1 MILGALLAYARENK
15 KRFLLSLIGV
25 SIGVFVLT
33 LMLGITNAMKL
44 KVEKVLGNMGSYVL
58 VVLPGEVKNLG
69 GRTIQIS
76 FYPTLTLDDAEAIKE
91 KCPDV
96 SAVSPFK
103 KVSPNVHYGGK
114 FYSASV
120 RGVSPDYLK
129 ISGHKLLC
137 GRFITDSDVENISQV
152 AVLGYNVA
160 RELYGESCP
169 VGKTIYLFNAPYR
182 IVGVMEEIG
191 TDLSGENLDDRIYI
205 PITSAVKR
213 ISNVDY
219 IDGIYVLPVS
229 PEAFKTAKEEVSSL
243 LLKRH
248 GKKDFSVNSYADLV
262 NTQKQAMD
270 IFTKLSIIV
279 SAISFGVG
287 ALGILAVMT
296 LSVYERLVEIG
307 VRRAFGAPKTA
318 IFFQFLLESAL
329 LSLVGASAGVFLAV
343 FIVLLISLAA
353 HWPIYIPLKEAA
365 ISFILSFLIGLLSG
379 IYPALRSLSF
389 EPKEILK
396 EE

>member
-1 MILGALLAYARENK
+1 MVGALLSYARENK
-15 KRFLLSLIGV
+15 KRFLLSLIGI

-44 KVEKVLGNMGSYVL
+44 KLEKVIGKMGSYVL

-69 GRTIQIS
+69 GRTIQLS
-76 FYPTLTLDDAEAIKE
+76 FYPTLTLDDAKAIKE

-96 SAVSPFK
+96 LAVSPFK
-103 KVSPNVHYGGK
+103 KVSPNVHYDGK
-114 FYSASV
+114 SISASV
-120 RGVSPDYLK
+120 RGVSPDYIR
-129 ISGHKLLC
+129 ISGYSLLC
-137 GRFITDSDVENISQV
+137 GRFLTNSDVENISEV

-160 RELYGESCP
+160 KKLYGETCP
-169 VGKTIYLFNAPYR
+169 VGKTVYLFNAPYR
-182 IVGVMEEIG
+182 IVGVMERIG

-213 ISNVDY
+213 ISNVNY

-229 PEAFKTAKEEVSSL
+229 PQAFKPAKEEIYSL

-248 GKKDFSVNSYADLV
+248 GKRDFSVNSYADLV
-262 NTQKQAMD
+262 NTQKQAME
-270 IFTKLSIIV
+270 IFTKLSVVV
-279 SAISFGVG
+279 SFISFGVG

-307 VRRAFGAPKTA
+307 VRRAFGAPRRS
-318 IFFQFLLESAL
+318 IFLQFLTESAL
-329 LSLVGASAGVFLAV
+329 LSLVGASAGVFLSVLIV
-343 FIVLLISLAA
+343 FLISTVAR
-353 HWPIYIPLKEAA
+353 WPLYVPIKEALF
-365 ISFILSFLIGLLSG
+365 SFTLSFLIGLLSG
-379 IYPALRSLSF
+379 IYPAVRALSF
-389 EPKEILK
+389 EPKEILR

>member
-1 MILGALLAYARENK
+1 MVGALLAYARENK

-44 KVEKVLGNMGSYVL
+44 KVERVIGKIGSYVL

-69 GRTIQIS
+69 GRTIQLS

-114 FYSASV
+114 SISASV

-129 ISGHKLLC
+129 ISGHSLLC
-137 GRFITDSDVENISQV
+137 GRFLTDSDVKNISQV
-152 AVLGYNVA
+152 AILGYDVA
-160 RELYGESCP
+160 RKLYGKTCP

-182 IVGVMEEIG
+182 IVGVMEKIG

-213 ISNVDY
+213 ISNVNY

-229 PEAFKTAKEEVSSL
+229 PKSFKAAKEEVYSL

-262 NTQKQAMD
+262 NTQKQAME

-279 SAISFGVG
+279 SVISFGVG

-307 VRRAFGAPKTA
+307 VRRTFGAPRSA
-318 IFFQFLLESAL
+318 IFLQFLLESAL
-329 LSLVGASAGVFLAV
+329 LSLTGASVGVVLAV
-343 FIVLLISLAA
+343 FIVFLISYLA
-353 HWPIYIPLKEAA
+353 HWPVYLPFKEGLF
-365 ISFILSFLIGLLSG
+365 SFLLSFLIGLLSG
-379 IYPALRSLSF
+379 IYPAVRALSF
-389 EPKEILK
+389 EPREILK
-396 EE
+396 GE

>member
-1 MILGALLAYARENK
+1 MMGALLAYARENK

-44 KVEKVLGNMGSYVL
+44 KVERVIGKMGSYVL

-69 GRTIQIS
+69 GRTIQLS
-76 FYPTLTLDDAEAIKE
+76 FYPTLTLTDAEAIRE

-114 FYSASV
+114 SISASV

-129 ISGHKLLC
+129 ISGHLLLC
-137 GRFITDSDVENISQV
+137 GRFLTGSDVKNISQV
-152 AVLGYNVA
+152 AVLGFDVA
-160 RELYGESCP
+160 RKLYGKTCP

-182 IVGVMEEIG
+182 IVGVMEKIG
-191 TDLSGENLDDRIYI
+191 TDLSGENLDDRVYI

-229 PEAFKTAKEEVSSL
+229 LESFKAAKEEVYSL

-262 NTQKQAMD
+262 NTQKQAME

-279 SAISFGVG
+279 SVISFGVG

-307 VRRAFGAPKTA
+307 VRRAFGAPRSA
-318 IFFQFLLESAL
+318 IFFQFLFESAF
-329 LSLVGASAGVFLAV
+329 LSLTGASAGVVLAV
-343 FIVLLISLAA
+343 IVVSSISVFAA
-353 HWPIYIPLKEAA
+353 WPVYFPLKEAVF
-365 ISFILSFLIGLLSG
+365 SFILSFLIGLFSG
-379 IYPALRSLSF
+379 IYPAVRALSF
-389 EPKEILK
+389 EPREILN